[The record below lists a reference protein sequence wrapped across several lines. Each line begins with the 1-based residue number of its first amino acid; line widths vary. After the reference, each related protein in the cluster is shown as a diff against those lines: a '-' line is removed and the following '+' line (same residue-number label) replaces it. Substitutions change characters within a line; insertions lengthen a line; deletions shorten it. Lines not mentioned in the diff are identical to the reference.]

1 MLLKGTERYFKEN
14 LNKSRNQFKTKVQPE
29 KKLGASNGKFKTL

>member
-14 LNKSRNQFKTKVQPE
+14 LNKSRNQFKTKVQ
-29 KKLGASNGKFKTL
+29 KKLGTSNGKFKTL